1 MHLRNEHYLQY
12 IKGQNERTLTL
23 HMLKLQKEK
32 IRVVRKFEQ
41 RQMGAVPNLSV
52 EDLNI
57 IQHYRWYLD
66 DTLLAL
72 ANLGQNYTLNQTEQK
87 ARLFQEKIPEIS
99 RLGFYIGGYL
109 GGIEKYEVEIN
120 RDKARMTYSLSDTN
134 SISPFILMEPDY
146 LCKEVFF
153 HFVESIYMGEWK
165 QEYEH
170 TQKNVRRLSN
180 TLWGVEVS
188 YADKSE
194 KISFSGFN
202 AFPYNFNQFL
212 HFFESYKKK
221 VYTI

>member
-1 MHLRNEHYLQY
+1 MRGLHLRNEYYLQY

-109 GGIEKYEVEIN
+109 GGIEK
-120 RDKARMTYSLSDTN
+120 
-134 SISPFILMEPDY
+134 
-146 LCKEVFF
+146 
-153 HFVESIYMGEWK
+153 
-165 QEYEH
+165 
-170 TQKNVRRLSN
+170 
-180 TLWGVEVS
+180 
-188 YADKSE
+188 
-194 KISFSGFN
+194 
-202 AFPYNFNQFL
+202 
-212 HFFESYKKK
+212 
-221 VYTI
+221 

>member
-1 MHLRNEHYLQY
+1 
-12 IKGQNERTLTL
+12 
-23 HMLKLQKEK
+23 
-32 IRVVRKFEQ
+32 
-41 RQMGAVPNLSV
+41 MGAVPNLSV

-134 SISPFILMEPDY
+134 SIPPFILMEPDY
-146 LCKEVFF
+146 LC
-153 HFVESIYMGEWK
+153 
-165 QEYEH
+165 
-170 TQKNVRRLSN
+170 
-180 TLWGVEVS
+180 
-188 YADKSE
+188 
-194 KISFSGFN
+194 
-202 AFPYNFNQFL
+202 
-212 HFFESYKKK
+212 
-221 VYTI
+221 